1 MNIGVIQFHD
11 STFREVAE
19 LSEYTVKTWSYC
31 HGYVYLPHQIED
43 HAGRHPCWTKIRLIC
58 EYLYRFDWLFYVDS
72 DAIITDYAQ
81 ALEVYIKAMETQ
93 GQVIGICDDCNGP
106 NAGVLLIKNCLA
118 TRDLFDLVRWQGYP
132 DQLPHTDQLSEQKA
146 LLYWMGQ
153 VLKPEQVARFAQR
166 VFNSY
171 LYDLYNGRYHY
182 PQGEWCDG
190 DLVLHLPGVDNA
202 TRVRVFK
209 EFIKELDL

>member
-1 MNIGVIQFHD
+1 MNIGVLQFHD
-11 STFREVAE
+11 ATFREVSA
-19 LSEYTVKTWSYC
+19 LSKRTVKAWC
-31 HGYVYLPHQIED
+31 KERGYVYLPHYIED
-43 HAGRHPCWTKIRLIC
+43 HAGRHPCWTKIRLINQN
-58 EYLYRFDWLFYVDS
+58 LHSFDWLFYIDS
-72 DAIITDYAQ
+72 DAIITDRDQ
-81 ALEVYIKAMETQ
+81 ALEGYIHAMELQ
-93 GQVIGICDDCNGP
+93 GQIIGICDDCNGP
-106 NAGVLLIKNCLA
+106 NAGVLLVKNCPD
-118 TRDLFDLVRWQGYP
+118 TQRLFRLVRWENYP
-132 DQLPHTDQLSEQKA
+132 DQLPHTDQLSEQAA
-146 LLYWMGQ
+146 LLHWMRQ
-153 VLKPEQVARFAQR
+153 TLKPEQVARFAQR